1 MSKTLCWFSNGAA
14 SAVAAKF
21 AVENIK
27 DSEVIPICCDT
38 RRDEHPDNYRFS
50 QDVERWLGRK
60 IVFIKSDLYDGVDSV
75 FEKVRYMSGVRG
87 ARCTTELKKIPRIH
101 YAAPDD
107 VHVFGFTVNEGR
119 RISEFKKY
127 NPDLLLR
134 FVLQEA
140 RISKDDCYKVLNDA
154 GIELPAMYKLGFR
167 NNNCIGCVKAS
178 SPWYWSMIRKHFPDV
193 FARRAAQSRAIGCR
207 LVEIKHHDRIFLDEL
222 PDREFKQRGKKEN
235 ISCGPECGGHR
246 I

>member
-1 MSKTLCWFSNGAA
+1 MSRTLCWFSNGAA

-38 RRDEHPDNYRFS
+38 RSDEHSDNYRFS

-60 IVFIKSDLYDGVDSV
+60 IVFIKSEQFDGIDSV
-75 FEKVRYMSGVRG
+75 FEKVRYMSGVNG
-87 ARCTTELKKIPRIH
+87 ARCTTILKKIPRIN

-107 VHVFGFTVNEGR
+107 VHVFGYTVNEGR
-119 RISEFKKY
+119 RIARFKKY

-140 RISKDDCYKVLNDA
+140 KITKDDCYKVLNDA
-154 GIELPAMYKLGFR
+154 GIEIPAMYKLGFR

-235 ISCGPECGGHR
+235 ISCGPECGGHL